1 MSSVCVGIWSGTGS
15 RHERPHQSG
24 ISHFIEHMLFKGT
37 SSRSAREISESIES
51 LGGYLNAFTSEEN
64 TCYYARASAR
74 HFKQLSHV
82 LMDMYLNPTFP
93 AEEFLKE
100 REVIGEELS
109 MYLDQP
115 HHRVQELLNEVCWP
129 KHALG
134 RCITGTHS
142 SLKALSVGKLRNFW
156 RQHYVGQNTLITVA
170 GPIEHQH
177 SIRCIRPL
185 AAKLA
190 PGSVPI
196 EAPIKDNQNKPA
208 RALIKRAGEQ
218 VQLAL
223 GIKTGS
229 RNDPKQHALRVLNA
243 LLGEN
248 MSSRLFQ
255 LLREDH
261 GMVYSIYSSQ
271 SFFNDVGLLNISAGM
286 EASNVEKGLQLIRKT
301 LESLTLELPDRKEV
315 RQACDYLAGQLD
327 LHLENTENHMTWLG
341 EHILGYGQLPDVDQL
356 LKSLKSVTPSLIRET
371 VRELAQP
378 QNLNL
383 AAVGPANIRQ
393 IKDFDN
399 WMA

>member
-1 MSSVCVGIWSGTGS
+1 
-15 RHERPHQSG
+15 
-24 ISHFIEHMLFKGT
+24 
-37 SSRSAREISESIES
+37 
-51 LGGYLNAFTSEEN
+51 
-64 TCYYARASAR
+64 
-74 HFKQLSHV
+74 
-82 LMDMYLNPTFP
+82 
-93 AEEFLKE
+93 
-100 REVIGEELS
+100 
-109 MYLDQP
+109 
-115 HHRVQELLNEVCWP
+115 
-129 KHALG
+129 
-134 RCITGTHS
+134 
-142 SLKALSVGKLRNFW
+142 
-156 RQHYVGQNTLITVA
+156 
-170 GPIEHQH
+170 
-177 SIRCIRPL
+177 
-185 AAKLA
+185 
-190 PGSVPI
+190 
-196 EAPIKDNQNKPA
+196 
-208 RALIKRAGEQ
+208 
-218 VQLAL
+218 
-223 GIKTGS
+223 
-229 RNDPKQHALRVLNA
+229 
-243 LLGEN
+243 

-271 SFFNDVGLLNISAGM
+271 SFFRDVGLLSISAGM